1 MLPVGNISSLMYPM
15 NADIYYASYE
25 QNNMGEMVSTWLFDR
40 TIKCSAIKERPT
52 SAIANVVQSNKFIEY
67 ETQLD
72 FRTEENILI
81 DSGGVSHQ
89 ISDTLIQ
96 KITDPAGTLVWFED
110 NISDPTKFEINNIEP
125 MFDPFHKLFGY
136 RVLLKRAEDQDV

>member
-1 MLPVGNISSLMYPM
+1 MLPIGNLTNAMYPM

-25 QNNMGEMVSTWLFDR
+25 QNSMGEMVGTWLFDR
-40 TIKCSAIKERPT
+40 KIKCSAIKERPT

-67 ETQLD
+67 ETQLNM
-72 FRTEENILI
+72 RTDENILI

-89 ISDTLIQ
+89 ISDVLVQ
-96 KITDPAGTLVWFED
+96 NITDPAGTLVWFED
-110 NISDPTKFEINNIEP
+110 SISDPTKFELNNIEP

-136 RVLLKRAEDQDV
+136 RVLLKRADDQDV